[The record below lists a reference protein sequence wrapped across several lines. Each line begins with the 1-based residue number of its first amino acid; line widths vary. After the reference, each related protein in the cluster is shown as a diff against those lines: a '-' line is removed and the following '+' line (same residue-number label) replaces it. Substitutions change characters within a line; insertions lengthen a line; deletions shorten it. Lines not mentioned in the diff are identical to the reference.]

1 MRQTRIKKYFPE
13 IEKILYQFYI
23 INNIITKYKLVITI
37 KSEKFIDL
45 TFKFFYLICFSD
57 KDGSN
62 SLETTKSKITD
73 LYLGH

>member
-57 KDGSN
+57 KDGRN